1 MSYETLS
8 ENIVAALVIA
18 AGGDLSVGI
27 QQAVNRLEAW
37 QKEHNCHFGTERADV
52 SSSLRLLC
60 FADPEFVEIC
70 GSSRL
75 WPRGLTLLDV
85 LPRLLTYKH
94 WYANDE
100 GSYWEP
106 PSSRRLPPG
115 RRVVQ
120 AVSFRTLRLRQHL
133 TADAAKSPDE
143 VLRRLTSLGFSES
156 QLRTVARRG
165 ESS

>member
-8 ENIVAALVIA
+8 ENIVAALVTA
-18 AGGDLSVGI
+18 AGGDLSAGI
-27 QQAVNRLEAW
+27 EHAVNRLEAW
-37 QKEHNCHFGTERADV
+37 QAEHDCHFGTERADV
-52 SSSLRLLC
+52 GSSLRLLW
-60 FADPEFVEIC
+60 FTDPEFVEIC
-70 GSSRL
+70 GPSWL
-75 WPRGLTLLDV
+75 WPHGVTLLDV

-106 PSSRRLPPG
+106 PARHRLPSG
-115 RRVVQ
+115 GRVVQ

-143 VLRRLTSLGFSES
+143 VLKRLASLGFSES
-156 QLRTVARRG
+156 QLQMMARPG